1 MSTDIRI
8 YVADLAAYN
17 PGHLHGAWVDA
28 TQDMDGIQEQ
38 VDAMLATSPV
48 EGAEEYAI
56 HDFEG
61 FGSYRV
67 GEYERLERV
76 RQIACFIEEHPDMG
90 AALLAHFN
98 DLDQARKAAD
108 EAYCGCYASLADYAQ
123 ELTEQTTSIPDSL
136 AGYIDYSAMARDLEY
151 GGEVLV
157 IETGFEQVHVFI
169 VY

>member
-1 MSTDIRI
+1 M
-8 YVADLAAYN
+8 
-17 PGHLHGAWVDA
+17 
-28 TQDMDGIQEQ
+28 
-38 VDAMLATSPV
+38 
-48 EGAEEYAI
+48 
-56 HDFEG
+56 
-61 FGSYRV
+61 
-67 GEYERLERV
+67 